1 MVKYL
6 PASSGSAGSIPGLG
20 RSPGEGNGNP
30 LQYFCLGNPMDRA
43 AWAIV
48 HGVAKESDTT
58 QWVNNNKAVGENLKF
73 YILTSGISTL
83 KKKPHLTS
91 FVWLTLGK
99 HLILQ

>member
-6 PASSGSAGSIPGLG
+6 PANSGSAGSIPGLG
-20 RSPGEGNGNP
+20 RYPGEGNGNP

-91 FVWLTLGK
+91 FIWLTLGK